1 MPLKSGSVA
10 KPKHYRRVVSRKP
23 AVMRR
28 VPRRVR
34 RSLTSWGWH
43 QATKIEIGILMAILK
58 NYFIAK
64 NYKISKTKGRVL
76 NIHNFEKI
84 FIRNEYLN
92 KHGLLPVGQTAK
104 K

>member
-1 MPLKSGSVA
+1 
-10 KPKHYRRVVSRKP
+10 
-23 AVMRR
+23 
-28 VPRRVR
+28 
-34 RSLTSWGWH
+34 
-43 QATKIEIGILMAILK
+43 MAILK

-84 FIRNEYLN
+84 FILNEYLN